1 VVNTASATGIG
12 LLGAGIATYAA
23 SKHAIVGLT
32 EWLRHELD
40 HVAPE
45 VGTTIFC
52 PGPVSTRLR
61 DAGRNR
67 PEQYPTSARHT
78 TPIDPS
84 FDHDLPSTRRSPSC
98 WPASR
103 PERFTCRSDPA
114 SPT

>member
-1 VVNTASATGIG
+1 
-12 LLGAGIATYAA
+12 L
-23 SKHAIVGLT
+23 
-32 EWLRHELD
+32 LRHELD

-67 PEQYPTSARHT
+67 PEQYPTSAHHT

-84 FDHDLPSTRRSPSC
+84 FDHDLPSISADQAVAELLAGVEAGTLCLPVGPGVADVARDRVRRVL
-98 WPASR
+98 AGLGQ
-103 PERFTCRSDPA
+103 
-114 SPT
+114 